1 MDTKLEKRNFRKKML
16 KMGILNELEEYEQ
29 NVSYRAGRL
38 YAFDETKYK
47 ALLENNKDFKL
58 KMLNFLA

>member
-1 MDTKLEKRNFRKKML
+1 ML